1 MEGIGSNLGV
11 LSLLR
16 LRPMQHRLGGN
27 QNTQYTLTSLQQ
39 LDNHIIA
46 VACGQDH
53 TLALTQNN
61 EILSWGLNRFAQL
74 GYVIENMSAQK
85 GEEPIQIAP
94 RKVVGLLRGKK
105 IIGIAACRMASVG
118 WTSTGVYTWGTN
130 SGQLG

>member
-1 MEGIGSNLGV
+1 
-11 LSLLR
+11 
-16 LRPMQHRLGGN
+16 MQIRHRLGGN
-27 QNTQYTLTSLQQ
+27 QSTQYTLTPLPHF
-39 LDNHIIA
+39 DNQVIA

-74 GYVIENMSAQK
+74 GYVIESLSPQK
-85 GEEPIQIAP
+85 SEEPIQITP

-118 WTSTGVYTWGTN
+118 WTSTTVYTWGTN